1 MHAGDNAMMRLIA
14 EEMLA
19 EQDEDQDGKLNF
31 EEFCNLKC
39 MK

>member
-1 MHAGDNAMMRLIA
+1 MNAQNNAMMRCIA
-14 EEMLA
+14 EEMLD
-19 EQDEDQDGKLNF
+19 EQDDDKDGKLNF